1 MELTSRPE
9 PNPNELSSP
18 VPLMLLRPVDE
29 LEAPVAVEPVV
40 LSVDVLDPTLEML
53 LMKGL
58 AKSIVE
64 TSRST
69 KPPAK
74 PTHEVSALPAA
85 CVGFLAAKRRRQIA

>member
-1 MELTSRPE
+1 
-9 PNPNELSSP
+9 
-18 VPLMLLRPVDE
+18 
-29 LEAPVAVEPVV
+29 
-40 LSVDVLDPTLEML
+40 
-53 LMKGL
+53 MKGL